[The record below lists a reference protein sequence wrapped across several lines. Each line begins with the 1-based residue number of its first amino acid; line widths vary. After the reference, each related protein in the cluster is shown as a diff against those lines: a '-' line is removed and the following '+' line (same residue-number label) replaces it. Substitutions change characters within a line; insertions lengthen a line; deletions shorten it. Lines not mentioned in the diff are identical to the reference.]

1 MNKLSQV
8 GAQAIIIL
16 ALAASLRLVP
26 APGVQALHTV
36 LAVGYYALFTLSTVA
51 SLHGC
56 NGAAGLLFGAAVL
69 LAFPDLSRI
78 AEYATPIGIG
88 VLLGNAGRQ
97 LLRTTPKED
106 RRERPE

>member
-1 MNKLSQV
+1 MNKLSLV
-8 GAQAIIIL
+8 AAHAIIIL
-16 ALAASLRLVP
+16 ALTASLRFVP
-26 APGVQALHTV
+26 APGVQALHSI
-36 LAVGYYALFTLSTVA
+36 LAVGDYALFTLATVSA
-51 SLHGC
+51 LHGF

-88 VLLGNAGRQ
+88 VILGNAVRQ